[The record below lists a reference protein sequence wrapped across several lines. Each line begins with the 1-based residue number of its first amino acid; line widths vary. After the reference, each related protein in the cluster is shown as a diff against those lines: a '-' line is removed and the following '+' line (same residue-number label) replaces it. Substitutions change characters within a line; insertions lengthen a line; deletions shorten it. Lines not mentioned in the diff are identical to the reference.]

1 MGLIKEAITGINE
14 DSKLKII
21 EEKSHKIGIEVT
33 KQVHTLPIWF
43 AVIGVGAFIALVATD
58 QMGEEFYKFYAEG
71 HVTFFEST
79 VDSINEYGVLI
90 VINFLLGLR
99 KSSKPDNDAQSIIN
113 TLPLLLTANYSTYI
127 LQKSRRGLQ

>member
-1 MGLIKEAITGINE
+1 MAIWPLLEEAVKGIKGDT
-14 DSKLKII
+14 KLGVI
-21 EEKSHKIGIEVT
+21 ENKSNKIGVGVT

-43 AVIGVGAFIALVATD
+43 AVMGVGAFIALVATD

-99 KSSKPDNDAQSIIN
+99 KYY
-113 TLPLLLTANYSTYI
+113 TLSLY
-127 LQKSRRGLQ
+127 